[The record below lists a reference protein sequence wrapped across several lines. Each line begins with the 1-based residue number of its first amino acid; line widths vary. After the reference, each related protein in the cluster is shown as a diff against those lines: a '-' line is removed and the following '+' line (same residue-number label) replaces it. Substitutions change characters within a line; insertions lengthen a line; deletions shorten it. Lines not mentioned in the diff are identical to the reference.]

1 MKLSEYIKEFG
12 DKQVDVEKLSEF
24 IIEEDRV
31 WLPEVGEDYY
41 FVDVGGFIQLYENE
55 SVGIDMEIMEIAK
68 VFKTKEEAEFERDK
82 QKFLLFMEREFI
94 RNSDDIDWKN
104 GTQQKYYLIYD
115 YEWKIGVRQQ
125 RAQSIRVSFL
135 NTTNKEWLEQFIKE
149 HEADIKKYYFEV
161 KE

>member
-1 MKLSEYIKEFG
+1 MKLSEYIKRFG

-24 IIEEDRV
+24 IIEEDKV

-55 SVGIDMEIMEIAK
+55 SVGVDMEIMEIAK

-94 RNSDDIDWKN
+94 RNSDVLDWENVHQNRYAIFYNHGMSKIIID
-104 GTQQKYYLIYD
+104 GYSFVQM
-115 YEWKIGVRQQ
+115 Q
-125 RAQSIRVSFL
+125 RL
-135 NTTNKEWLEQFIKE
+135 HTTNKEWLEQFIEE
-149 HEADIKKYYFEV
+149 HEDDIKRYYFEI
-161 KE
+161 K